1 MDGSIP
7 NAVAVIP
14 DGNRRWAK
22 RHSLSFLYGYQY
34 GVQKFIDFSEW
45 CKEFGVKNIS
55 VWALSTENINR
66 SGAEVN
72 ALFNI
77 YRKFAK
83 DRNLIERLHRNETKF
98 IVVGDRKLLPNDL
111 SHSLAGIEG
120 ETSAYDTRTI
130 NLLIG
135 YGGREDIITAVRKV
149 ISEKVRYGA
158 SVTEQLFRKFLESSA
173 VPDIDFVIRT
183 SGEERLSG
191 FLPWQAGYAEL
202 YFSKKLWPDFEKKDF
217 KRALNDYGMRHR
229 RFGI

>member
-1 MDGSIP
+1 MGSIP
-7 NAVAVIP
+7 DAVGIIP
-14 DGNRRWAK
+14 DGNRRWAR
-22 RHSLSFLYGYQY
+22 RHQLSFFSGYHY

-66 SGAEVN
+66 SRAEVA

-83 DRNLIERLHRNETKF
+83 DRNLIDKLHRNETKF
-98 IVVGDRKLLPNDL
+98 VVVGDRKLLPGDL
-111 SHSLAGIEG
+111 SRSLAAIEKATG
-120 ETSAYDTRTI
+120 AYDTRTI
-130 NLLIG
+130 NLLLG
-135 YGGREDIITAVRKV
+135 YGGREDIIAAVKRV
-149 ISEKVRYGA
+149 IAEKARYGA
-158 SVTEQLFRKFLESSA
+158 SITEQLFRKFLVSSA

-202 YFSKKLWPDFEKKDF
+202 YFSKKLWPDFTRSDF
-217 KRALNDYGMRHR
+217 KRALDDYGRRRR